1 MQNAEKEIKRDIKSM
16 LPEEIGEYLAGIGEK
31 KFRAGQI
38 FKWLTLGV
46 GSFDEMSNISKS
58 LRERL
63 DSEFYIAPPK
73 IIRKQQSAIDGTI
86 KYLWQ
91 LRDGNAVESVL
102 MKYEHGNT
110 ACVSSQVGC
119 RQGCIFCASTGSGLV
134 RNLTASEILDQVR
147 YTELDSGEKISNI
160 VLMGI
165 GEPLENFDNVMRF
178 LQLVNHKDG
187 MNIGMRHISLSTCGL
202 TERIDKLSEYDLQ
215 LTLSISLHAPDDETR
230 SKLMPINK
238 KHNVAQLMSACRAY
252 YEKTGRR
259 ISFEYALIDGVND
272 SPEQAKL
279 LAKLMKPIGG
289 HVNIIPLNNIE
300 GSPLKPGD
308 AKAFMNR
315 LCDMGVN
322 ATVRRRLGSD
332 IDAACGQLR
341 RKTAK
346 ENGN

>member
-1 MQNAEKEIKRDIKSM
+1 MQTEEKAIKRDIRSM
-16 LPEEIGEYLAGIGEK
+16 LPEEIGEYLLGIGEK

-38 FKWLTLGV
+38 FKWLTAGV
-46 GSFDEMSNISKS
+46 SSFDEMTNISKD

-63 DSEFYIAPPK
+63 DREFYIALPQVL
-73 IIRKQQSAIDGTI
+73 RKQRSAIDGTI
-86 KYLWQ
+86 KYLWR

-134 RNLTASEILDQVR
+134 RDLSASEILDQVR
-147 YTELDSGEKISNI
+147 CMELDSGEKISNI

-165 GEPLENFDNVMRF
+165 GEPLDNFDNVMRF
-178 LQLVNHKDG
+178 LELVNHKDG
-187 MNIGMRHISLSTCGL
+187 MGIGMRHISLSTCGL
-202 TERIDKLSEYDLQ
+202 TERIDKLAAYNLQ

-230 SKLMPINK
+230 DKLMPINK
-238 KHNVAQLMSACRAY
+238 RHNVAELMAACRSY

-259 ISFEYALIDGVND
+259 ISFEYALIEGVND
-272 SPEQAKL
+272 SPEQARL

-289 HVNIIPLNNIE
+289 HVNLIPLNDIE

-308 AKAFMNR
+308 AKAFMSR
-315 LCDMGVN
+315 LVGMGVN

-341 RKTAK
+341 RKTVGQA
-346 ENGN
+346 